1 MRWSRPPDPGRTV
14 LRESP
19 PLEPSKGVYCATMV
33 RIACSGFP
41 VPVSRYWGE
50 LDAVEIS
57 DTELGMPGSGTVRR
71 WLREAPEG
79 FVFTILGQAAFGEAG
94 FQLDAPLREQLEAL
108 RELASRLDAGA
119 VVFRAPESFKATP
132 QRRTALKRFVK
143 QAAKGMP
150 PLVLDLP
157 GWKPAHV
164 ARAVEG
170 KAVVAYDPL
179 REEPP
184 PPRDDLAYLRLPGPA
199 GRRSRYDEEALQ
211 RLAEHCQELRS
222 GRCFVVFRNI
232 DMLVNAKHLLSLL
245 EGA

>member
-1 MRWSRPPDPGRTV
+1 
-14 LRESP
+14 
-19 PLEPSKGVYCATMV
+19 MV

-50 LDAVEIS
+50 LAAVEIA
-57 DTELGMPGSGTVRR
+57 DTELGMPGAGTVRR

-79 FVFTILGQAAFGEAG
+79 FVFTVLGPAAVGEAG
-94 FQLDAPLREQLEAL
+94 FRLDAAL
-108 RELASRLDAGA
+108 RERLDALRDLSERLGARA

-143 QAAKGMP
+143 EMSKGFP

-170 KAVVAYDPL
+170 NAVVAYDPL

-184 PPRDDLAYLRLPGPA
+184 PHHADLAYLRLPGPA
-199 GRRSRYDEEALQ
+199 GRRSRYDEEALA
-211 RLAEHCQELRS
+211 RLAAHCRALELEQL
-222 GRCFVVFRNI
+222 FVVFRNI
-232 DMLVNAKHLLSLL
+232 DMLVNAKHLLTLL
-245 EGA
+245 EDAPEA